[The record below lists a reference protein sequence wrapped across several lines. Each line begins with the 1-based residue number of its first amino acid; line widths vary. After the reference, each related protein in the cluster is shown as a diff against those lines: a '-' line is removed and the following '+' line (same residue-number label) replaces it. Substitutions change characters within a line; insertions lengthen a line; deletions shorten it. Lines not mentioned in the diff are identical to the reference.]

1 MNQLDLFST
10 TAPAQYDDMPLA
22 SPAPPAYRTEARADH
37 EGERLKREGMERAT
51 WGKERLLGH
60 AREIACDVAR
70 GELPGAD
77 GITRRVGICTADDVA
92 AQFEREGLE
101 WIGNAAGQLFQDGNW
116 TWTGRMV
123 KSARAHAHQNL
134 LREWKWKQG

>member
-1 MNQLDLFST
+1 MTQRSLFGDT
-10 TAPAQYDDMPLA
+10 TAPAQYDHNPL
-22 SPAPPAYRTEARADH
+22 PPQPLPEEGEART
-37 EGERLKREGMERAT
+37 GEQRKREGMERAT

-70 GELPGAD
+70 GVLPRANG
-77 GITRRVGICTADDVA
+77 RYNSNGICIADDVA

-116 TWTGRMV
+116 TWTGQMV
-123 KSARAHAHQNL
+123 KSSRAHAHQNL

>member
-1 MNQLDLFST
+1 MT
-10 TAPAQYDDMPLA
+10 TQRTMFDVEAPAQYDNMPLP
-22 SPAPPAYRTEARADH
+22 PAPDRKA
-37 EGERLKREGMERAT
+37 EGERRKREGMERAT

-60 AREIACDVAR
+60 AREIAHDVAR
-70 GELPGAD
+70 GVLPRANG
-77 GITRRVGICTADDVA
+77 RYNSNGICVADDVA

-116 TWTGRMV
+116 TWTGKLV
-123 KSARAHAHQNL
+123 KSDRPHAHRNL